1 MRLQNAML
9 TLTPGYDKHGTEE
22 FVPHTYPDIAYPLA
36 VTTEDI
42 EEMKRKTPV
51 ITYIGG
57 RCARKVLR
65 GIHPFIFLWEIV
77 FHVFKLP
84 ITIKCRKLGSTAC
97 AHTFLVVLQKENSYT
112 AASILIKKY
121 LLRDNSPI
129 EMHAL
134 NQTIQFLKLLLDDKL
149 NIFLRS
155 HVGSVFL

>member
-1 MRLQNAML
+1 MIGSLETA
-9 TLTPGYDKHGTEE
+9 TPRCPNISVSLSNNQRFRDKG
-22 FVPHTYPDIAYPLA
+22 I
-36 VTTEDI
+36 
-42 EEMKRKTPV
+42 
-51 ITYIGG
+51 
-57 RCARKVLR
+57 R

-129 EMHAL
+129 EMQAL